1 MNPLL
6 MFSAGIL
13 AGVTAVR
20 LLKGEGARRGVEAA
34 EKFAH
39 DTVVAGR
46 EKTASG
52 LEAAQEKLRGAAIA
66 GLESVEKSSA
76 RLRTKLT
83 PASEVASV
91 EAAAVAEVKERKAPA
106 ANAVADA
113 VEATPPAKRAPRR
126 KAAPR
131 TKKPEASA
139 S

>member
-20 LLKGEGARRGVEAA
+20 LLKGEGARSGVEAV
-34 EKFAH
+34 EKFAR
-39 DTVVAGR
+39 DTVATGR

-83 PASEVASV
+83 PASEVANV
-91 EAAAVAEVKERKAPA
+91 EAAAVAEVQKRKAPA
-106 ANAVADA
+106 AKSVP
-113 VEATPPAKRAPRR
+113 EAAEAKPTVKRAPRR

-131 TKKPEASA
+131 ANKPDASA